1 MADDAL
7 GDDLVIDDAFID
19 KVKKDGGRELD
30 FFTLLSPDEEEK
42 LRDDH
47 VITIIDNYFNA
58 DEITEISLTDC
69 SGITD
74 VSIKHIST
82 RCTNLEELRYHGC
95 TGCTDAALEAIV
107 HHCSNLERLY
117 AHNAGITK
125 IPENIGQKLPKL
137 SGSSISCMDA
147 NNAFGTE
154 AGDDRSAV

>member
-19 KVKKDGGRELD
+19 KVKQDGGRVLN
-30 FFTLLSPDEEEK
+30 FFTFLSTEEK
-42 LRDDH
+42 EELRDDQ
-47 VITIIDNYFNA
+47 VITIIENHLNA
-58 DEITEISLTDC
+58 DEITNISLSGC
-69 SGITD
+69 RGITD
-74 VSIKHIST
+74 TAIKHIST
-82 RCTNLEELRYHGC
+82 RCTNLKTLWYIDC

-107 HHCSNLERLY
+107 HHCSNLEKLY